1 MMGENTMAT
10 AGRAHRFQGVTRTA
24 PRDPL
29 LDEWAAWQRVRRLTT
44 RTVTFRCRTA
54 ERFAEEMGVSGVS
67 ARCEDVIGWLN
78 SHGEWS
84 RSTSGAYFSMLH
96 AWFAWLV
103 ARGYRP
109 DNPMA
114 ELQAPARPRGEPRPL
129 SDAELQHLLGTR
141 MHHRTRVMIYLAAL
155 AGLRV
160 AEIARV
166 KGSDVDVSRRVIWV
180 CGKGSSKNTVPLHPL
195 LVATA
200 STMPRAGWWFPSE
213 NDPSKPVLAVSVSQV
228 ISRVMRRAG
237 VSGTPHALRHWYG
250 TSLLAAG
257 ADLRTVQACLRHASV
272 ATTQIYTQ
280 VPDDRRHEAI
290 AALNP
295 VPVTCAMSIAHSRRK
310 R

>member
-1 MMGENTMAT
+1 MVTT
-10 AGRAHRFQGVTRTA
+10 SRPHRFSGVTRTA

-29 LDEWAAWQRVRRLTT
+29 LDEWAAWQRARRLTP
-44 RTVTFRCRTA
+44 RTVMLRCRIV

-67 ARCEDVIGWLN
+67 ACCDDVIGWLN

-84 RSTSGAYFSMLH
+84 RSTSGCNFSYLH
-96 AWFAWLV
+96 AWFTWLV

-129 SDAELQHLLGTR
+129 SDAELQHLLDTR
-141 MHHRTRVMIYLAAL
+141 MHHRTRVMILLAAL

-166 KGSDVDVSRRVIWV
+166 KGGDVDVSRRVIWV
-180 CGKGSSKNTVPLHPL
+180 SGKGSTKATVPLHPL

-200 STMPRAGWWFPSE
+200 ATMPRTGWWFPSE
-213 NDPSKPVLAVSVSQV
+213 NDKTKPVRSESVSQV

-280 VPDDRRHEAI
+280 VPDDRRREAVAGLDPFGI
-290 AALNP
+290 G
-295 VPVTCAMSIAHSRRK
+295 VQR
-310 R
+310 